1 MADQILKLQEIVH
14 TLQPGKFTTL
24 CSIDT
29 STRADSGHSLDH
41 RSQPHTVAS
50 GCGYG
55 GSSMVTGQT
64 DGPCFSGLPGQQ
76 LGNSTILYSSNR
88 DTRPTDWATHAS
100 VTNHHPIGSMNSSH
114 AVCSVVHS
122 RVAAVAANGELS
134 SQDDS
139 SVPFQPVSSRRAR
152 RRNNKRQRVQSSEDN
167 VDNNRPE
174 PAATAGNVTTNANHK
189 SSKRS
194 TTLLVGKKK
203 QQTLIDQSST
213 EAVLAAKAVYCI
225 DNVSTDVSEDDMRKF
240 INDLGVHL
248 ISCFKVAPRRPGWWD
263 KNEEYKP
270 NRNTFRV
277 CIPISMKLTCC

>member
-1 MADQILKLQEIVH
+1 MYTFLDDRKVCNDLPIYASDSPDSVPYLRIIDGDFKLLAAKMDKMADQILKLQEIVH

-152 RRNNKRQRVQSSEDN
+152 RRNNKRQRV
-167 VDNNRPE
+167 
-174 PAATAGNVTTNANHK
+174 
-189 SSKRS
+189 
-194 TTLLVGKKK
+194 
-203 QQTLIDQSST
+203 
-213 EAVLAAKAVYCI
+213 
-225 DNVSTDVSEDDMRKF
+225 
-240 INDLGVHL
+240 
-248 ISCFKVAPRRPGWWD
+248 
-263 KNEEYKP
+263 
-270 NRNTFRV
+270 
-277 CIPISMKLTCC
+277 